1 MVRRVGLLL
10 IVCVLVSAA
19 SFAQVAR
26 GTILGT
32 VTDESRA
39 VLPGVTVA
47 LASPDLPGASQT
59 AVTDEQG
66 RYRFVEL
73 PPGTY
78 TLKVTLSGFS
88 EYTEELRVTTGSTVE
103 RNLSLKVASVA
114 ETITVSGQSPMV
126 DTRSATVAATVTLE
140 TIENLPT
147 NRHSVYDY
155 AAVLPGA
162 AAFIPGEVQSSAT
175 IYGSPSADNALIID
189 GIMTTSPRTGA
200 TWSGG
205 DVDGINEV
213 QISAV
218 GPSAEFP
225 SASAG
230 VINVITK
237 SGTND
242 FRGDAAYYWKPDS
255 LQSKPIKI
263 DCFCPD
269 GQTGFTVRN
278 MRDYSLHLGGPI
290 VRDRLW
296 FFGGYNYYRWNY
308 TWPGSY
314 PAESPNAAWH
324 HGNAKVTW
332 QASPSTRVNGSVL
345 PEPWN
350 GYASGPTRQILREAV
365 SYYPSANILNYKGDV
380 QKTFGNGTLLT
391 VSAGGFWLPT
401 ETYAPLTG
409 DHVTPTRIDNLTGI
423 TSQGVASFYER
434 VMQRNQQEVKIERY
448 LSLPRM
454 THNVRLGVQF
464 AGSSAYTATA
474 YPSGVRSYD
483 FGGAP
488 DTALFRAASINAA
501 AASRRGGWAEDQM
514 TFGDR
519 TTLTLGMRYD
529 RAVGSSPDADA
540 TDNTLTKTG
549 ATIPGLGHLYTWN
562 EFSPRV
568 GANLKLSGDGRTV
581 LRSTYARVY
590 RETRLNEIEPIHPGI
605 SPTTEARYNPATRG
619 YTTIVSVTDPRANLA
634 SDPGLKPP
642 TTDTFSL
649 GVDRQLM
656 RQVAVHTSYVY
667 KNSTDLIGWRDIG
680 GVYGQSTT
688 ILPDGRTLTVFPLLN
703 RTSDRLFQRT
713 NPPGWYDTYHGFS
726 ASIDKRLS
734 HRWQASTS
742 ITLGRSTGI
751 RLEGN
756 GGRDPN
762 DLTNAEGR
770 LNETDRPV
778 IFYANAMYEVP
789 VIDLRASAQYQDV
802 SNRPFAPV
810 ASVVLP
816 QGRRNINIEAPGA
829 FRAERVRVLYVRLER
844 SLPLGGDKRIDLF
857 LNINNLLQNKAPSIY
872 FFTFN
877 QFSPS
882 FGQPINWVQPRH
894 MYVGAKLRF

>member
-1 MVRRVGLLL
+1 MIRRISLLL
-10 IVCVLVSAA
+10 VVCVGFSAP

-39 VLPGVTVA
+39 LLPGVT
-47 LASPDLPGASQT
+47 LTLTSPALPGGPST
-59 AVTDEQG
+59 VVTDEQG
-66 RYRFVEL
+66 RYRFVDL

-78 TLKVTLSGFS
+78 TLTAILSGFKN
-88 EYTEELRVTTGSTVE
+88 YTEELRVTTGSHVE
-103 RNLSLKVASVA
+103 RNVSLSVGNIA
-114 ETITVSGQSPMV
+114 ETITVTGQSPMV
-126 DTRSATVAATVTLE
+126 DTRNATVAATATLE
-140 TIENLPT
+140 VIENLPT

-162 AAFIPGEVQSSAT
+162 AAFIPGEVQTSAT
-175 IYGSPSADNALIID
+175 IYGSPAADNALIID
-189 GIMTTSPRTGA
+189 GIMSTSPRTGG

-230 VINVITK
+230 VINVVTK
-237 SGTND
+237 SGTNT

-255 LQSKPIKI
+255 LQSKPIML
-263 DCFCPD
+263 DCGCPD
-269 GQTGFTVRN
+269 GKTGFTVRN
-278 MRDYSLHLGGPI
+278 MLDYSVHLGGPI

-332 QASPSTRVNGSVL
+332 QASPSIRVNGAVL

-350 GYASGPTRQILREAV
+350 GYASGPSRQILLEAV
-365 SYYPSANILNYKGDV
+365 GYYPSANILNYKGEL
-380 QKTFGNGTLLT
+380 QKTFGNATLLS
-391 VSAGGFWLPT
+391 VSVGGFWLPV
-401 ETYAPLTG
+401 ERYAPLTG

-423 TSQGVASFYER
+423 TSQGVPSFYDR
-434 VMQRNQQEVKIERY
+434 FMGRNQQEVKIERY
-448 LSLPRM
+448 LSRPRM
-454 THNVRLGVQF
+454 THNLRFGVQF
-464 AGSSAYTATA
+464 SGSDATTATA
-474 YPSGVRSYD
+474 WPSGVQYYD

-488 DTALFRAASINAA
+488 DTALFRGASINAA
-501 AASRRGGWAEDQM
+501 SASRRGGWAEDQM

-519 TTLTLGMRYD
+519 ATLSLGGRYD
-529 RAVGSSPDADA
+529 RVVGGSPDVEAF
-540 TDNTLTKTG
+540 DNTLTKTG
-549 ATIPGLGHLYTWN
+549 ATIEGLGDLYTWN

-568 GANLKLSGDGRTV
+568 GVNLKLSADGRTV
-581 LRSTYARVY
+581 LRSTYARVF
-590 RETRLNEIEPIHPGI
+590 REARLNEIEPLHPGI
-605 SPTTEARYNPATRG
+605 ASTTEARYNPATGR

-634 SDPGLKPP
+634 IDPDLKAPA
-642 TTDTFSL
+642 TDTFSL

-656 RQVAVHTSYVY
+656 GQVAVHTSYVY
-667 KNSTDLIGWRDIG
+667 KNTTDLIGWRDIG

-688 ILPDGRTLTVFPLLN
+688 TLPDGRTLTVFPLLN

-713 NPPGWYDTYHGFS
+713 NPPGWYDTYHGWS

-734 HRWQASTS
+734 HRWQAQAS
-742 ITLGRSTGI
+742 ITLGRSQGI

-778 IFYANAMYEVP
+778 IFYANAMYQVP

-802 SNRPFAPV
+802 SNRPYAPV

-829 FRAERVRVLYVRLER
+829 FRAERVRILFLRLEK
-844 SLPLGGDKRIDLF
+844 SLFERGPRAVDLF
-857 LNINNLLQNKAPSIY
+857 VNVNNLLQNKAPSIY
-872 FFTFN
+872 YFTFN
-877 QFSPS
+877 YFSPS
-882 FGQPINWVQPRH
+882 YGEPFAWVQPRH
-894 MYVGAKLRF
+894 MYVGARMRF